1 MLAALI
7 KKEIVATVID
17 LRFVI
22 ASLLFLVLI
31 PLGMY
36 VSRKDY
42 EQRLANYRQE
52 HQMYRQKYE
61 KKVSS
66 GVEVEGFRPP
76 SMLSVFASGL
86 DHYIPDKV
94 VTSRSGIFRTTKG
107 VRASNSPSLLFGRMD
122 LLFNMCFV
130 ASLVALAFTFNS
142 ISGEKQAGTLG
153 LMLSYPLSRSHVLLS
168 KIIGTYVSLLIPL
181 SMSLLI
187 ASIILELSR
196 DISIFLPQFYPSFL
210 IILGVSLVYLLTMV
224 ILGVLISGTTQK
236 PIISMVVSLFVWV
249 IMVLALP
256 KVSTMLARIV
266 YPVEA
271 EQVVNLKKQM
281 ALEDIDKTFKQKSIE
296 IHNKYLQHIPEK
308 LIEEYYWEKSDMYK
322 RKEALGLPPDAQ
334 IPLSSKVQVVV
345 PLDKELVALAQE
357 NDKRISNEIGRIT
370 QNHKNKM
377 NIQNTIAM
385 YISRLSPAC
394 CYSYLISGLSNTGTR
409 EYDKVMENAQEFQ
422 DQVKTAIYGKYQRRI
437 WKIGGMTS
445 FGGTRLREF
454 PDTVPDMQYRY
465 SSLTEILEAG
475 LVDVI
480 LSFGFAFLFFT
491 LAFVTFNRYDVRP

>member
-1 MLAALI
+1 MLATLI
-7 KKEIVATVID
+7 KKEIVSTILD

-36 VSRKDY
+36 VSRKGY

-52 HQMYRQKYE
+52 HQMYRQKYGKE
-61 KKVSS
+61 VSS
-66 GVEVEGFRPP
+66 GVEVHGFRPP

-94 VTSRSGIFRTTKG
+94 ITSRSGIFRTTKS
-107 VRASNSPSLLFGRMD
+107 VRASNSPALLFGRLD

-130 ASLVALAFTFNS
+130 ASLVALAFTFNC

-153 LMLSYPLSRSHVLLS
+153 LMLSHPLSRSHILLS
-168 KIIGTYVSLLIPL
+168 KIIGNFVCLLIPL
-181 SMSLLI
+181 VMSLLI

-196 DISIFLPQFYPSFL
+196 DISIFLPQLYPSFL

-236 PIISMVVSLFVWV
+236 PIISMIISLFVWV
-249 IMVLALP
+249 IIVLAMP
-256 KVSTMLARIV
+256 KVSTMLARII

-271 EQVVNLKKQM
+271 EQVVNLRKQM
-281 ALEDIDKTFKQKSIE
+281 VLEDIDKTFKQKSID
-296 IHNKYLQHIPEK
+296 IHNKYLQRIPEN
-308 LIEEYYWEKSDMYK
+308 LINEYFRIKSHIKKDFLQSKYK
-322 RKEALGLPPDAQ
+322 
-334 IPLSSKVQVVV
+334 SVVA
-345 PLDKELVALAQE
+345 LDKELIAHSKE
-357 NDKRISNEIGRIT
+357 NDKRIANEIGQIV
-370 QNHKNKM
+370 QSHKNKM

-409 EYDKVMENAQEFQ
+409 EYDKLMENAQQFQ

-437 WKIGGMTS
+437 WKIGG
-445 FGGTRLREF
+445 
-454 PDTVPDMQYRY
+454 Y
-465 SSLTEILEAG
+465 SSIDIR
-475 LVDVI
+475 VCQK
-480 LSFGFAFLFFT
+480 F
-491 LAFVTFNRYDVRP
+491 